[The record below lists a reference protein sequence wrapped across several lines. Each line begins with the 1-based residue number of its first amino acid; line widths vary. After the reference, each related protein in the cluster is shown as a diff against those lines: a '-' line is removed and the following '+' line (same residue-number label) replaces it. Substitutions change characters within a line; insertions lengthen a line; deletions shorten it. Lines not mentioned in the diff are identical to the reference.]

1 VDQLVASKSSVRISN
16 SLSQEM
22 RVVWGGLHMLQP
34 LAMLVVTAVVAST
47 PSKEPHRILIVQLI
61 HRCTPPADCLPS
73 RIVALMKKEAE
84 RVWSRLDV
92 RLAWIDSLG
101 RVTAPHRA
109 GLIVMLEEGAYPGSG
124 EADSVLA
131 DLTQPSDTCGWGLAR
146 VWVRHVER
154 HAATVPGGKQSFISP
169 SMALGKTFLG
179 RALGRAL
186 AHEIGHY
193 LLGTREHAAH
203 GLMRAQFAPQDL
215 LEDAGGRLYG
225 LDFRGHVALMSCR
238 TSQETEPDVAR

>member
-1 VDQLVASKSSVRISN
+1 
-16 SLSQEM
+16 
-22 RVVWGGLHMLQP
+22 MLQP
-34 LAMLVVTAVVAST
+34 LATLVVTAVVAST
-47 PSKEPHRILIVQLI
+47 PSKEPHKTLIVQVI
-61 HRCTPPADCLPS
+61 HRCSPPAHCLPS

-92 RLAWIDSLG
+92 RLVWIDSPA
-101 RVTAPHRA
+101 RVRATFRA
-109 GLIVMLEEGAYPGSG
+109 GLIVMLEEGAYLGSG
-124 EADSVLA
+124 AEAGSVLA

-154 HAATVPGGKQSFISP
+154 HAAPVLAGKHSFAIP
-169 SMALGKTFLG
+169 SMAKTFLG

-193 LLGTREHAAH
+193 LLGTREHAKH

-225 LDFRGHVALMSCR
+225 LDSRGQVALMSCR
-238 TSQETEPDVAR
+238 TSQQTEPDVAR